1 MYIQRMENQLESLQY
16 PVGRFVLPQSLT
28 SEDIQEGMN
37 YLEYF
42 PTLLSGLVKGLSNE
56 ELEKTY
62 RPGGWTI
69 RQVVHHC
76 ADSHMHAFIR
86 FKLALTEDQPVIKPY
101 EESLWAEQTDYLLH
115 PSVSLI
121 VLEQIHLRWV
131 TIMKAMT
138 DDDWQKSFIHPQYN
152 RVQTLAQTLALYHWH
167 GRHHAGHVRIA
178 RGLKD

>member
-1 MYIQRMENQLESLQY
+1 MYFQCMENQLEARQY

-28 SEDIQEGMN
+28 AEEIHEGIT
-37 YLEYF
+37 YLASF
-42 PTLLSGLVKGLSNE
+42 PKHLSSMVSGVSDEVLA
-56 ELEKTY
+56 KTY
-62 RPGGWTI
+62 RPGGWTV

-101 EESLWAEQTDYLLH
+101 VESLWAQQADYLLD
-115 PSVSLI
+115 PSCSLI

-131 TIMKAMT
+131 TIMRAMAEA
-138 DDDWQKSFIHPQYN
+138 DWQKSFIHPQYN

-167 GRHHAGHVRIA
+167 GRHHAGHVSLA
-178 RGLKD
+178 LGG